1 MMLNTQLMLV
11 IFDGFSVVVRVIDA
25 DDGGSISMASKDHG
39 CYFVGVVTP
48 FVRTPITLLPIL
60 SCGSC
65 KPPDHA
71 LANTYGGTLSQLRM
85 GQ

>member
-48 FVRTPITLLPIL
+48 FVSL
-60 SCGSC
+60 
-65 KPPDHA
+65 
-71 LANTYGGTLSQLRM
+71 NYSQLISDPINSVEYGTCM
-85 GQ
+85 LMVPH